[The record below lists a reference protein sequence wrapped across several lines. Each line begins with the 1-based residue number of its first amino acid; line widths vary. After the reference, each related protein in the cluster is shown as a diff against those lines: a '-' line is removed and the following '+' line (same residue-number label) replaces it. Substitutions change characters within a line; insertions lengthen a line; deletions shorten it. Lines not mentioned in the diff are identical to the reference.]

1 MAIDLQ
7 SAITLGTRRYIA
19 PTVVV
24 VLLLATFSGYIWSEY
39 RALLK
44 EKDVLAENRKAF
56 NDERLLFEKYRA
68 DTAIEFNSK
77 KSELERREFATQQL
91 ELINKERLASLKETA
106 GEYKLALEGLRQKQ
120 VSVSESQR
128 MREAEREISKL
139 MSEFSAMGIN
149 LNESLKCGDYEFRAK
164 FNAAKAKYTE
174 IYSLAQAYGLTER
187 YQSFFFHNGQH
198 VYSACED

>member
-91 ELINKERLASLKETA
+91 ELINK
-106 GEYKLALEGLRQKQ
+106 
-120 VSVSESQR
+120 
-128 MREAEREISKL
+128 
-139 MSEFSAMGIN
+139 
-149 LNESLKCGDYEFRAK
+149 
-164 FNAAKAKYTE
+164 
-174 IYSLAQAYGLTER
+174 
-187 YQSFFFHNGQH
+187 
-198 VYSACED
+198 